1 MTNLKKFNIILGKL
15 MEEMDYT
22 LSLIDDKELQDGM
35 RIAVAGAI
43 LHDVEDKTLKNF
55 FDDYFDMRK
64 EVDAAVE
71 EAERNYEGKFLS

>member
-1 MTNLKKFNIILGKL
+1 
-15 MEEMDYT
+15 MDYT